1 MEFELPAPD
10 VVDVADPQAVSGV
23 RESGTPYQASA
34 PTTIITGKVNED
46 GSFEMRTDAIARDK
60 PDTDGTPGK
69 LNAWD
74 GKTSC
79 CCITCLTFSTL
90 PSRCGWSRSTHQ
102 AGYVPKAPTGTVKP
116 VPVKFWVS
124 FAVR

>member
-10 VVDVADPQAVSGV
+10 LVDVADPPTVSGV

-69 LNAWD
+69 LNVRKTKARARDMINIGAGNPLPPSWG

-79 CCITCLTFSTL
+79 GPPILMMQTS
-90 PSRCGWSRSTHQ
+90 
-102 AGYVPKAPTGTVKP
+102 
-116 VPVKFWVS
+116 
-124 FAVR
+124 

>member
-1 MEFELPAPD
+1 MEFELPEPD

-23 RESGTPYQASA
+23 RESGTPHQVSA

-79 CCITCLTFSTL
+79 GPPILMT
-90 PSRCGWSRSTHQ
+90 Q
-102 AGYVPKAPTGTVKP
+102 A
-116 VPVKFWVS
+116 
-124 FAVR
+124 